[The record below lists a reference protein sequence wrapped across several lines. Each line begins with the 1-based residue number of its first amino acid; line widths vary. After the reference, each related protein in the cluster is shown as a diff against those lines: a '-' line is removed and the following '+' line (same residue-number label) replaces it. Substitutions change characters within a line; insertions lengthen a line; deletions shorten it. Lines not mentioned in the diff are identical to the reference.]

1 MNRRVLQRIALF
13 GMMLCLLLGTAAA
26 EEWYDSD
33 PTIGAAQT
41 TSETEQTAAQQRFS
55 DVSATDWYYSVVM
68 QLAENGTIDGYPDGT
83 FRPQRTVTTGQ
94 ALKMIL
100 LAAGYE
106 EPERVHRT
114 GRADIWIWRL
124 KRDL

>member
-41 TSETEQTAAQQRFS
+41 TSRRSRPPRSSGFLT
-55 DVSATDWYYSVVM
+55 SA
-68 QLAENGTIDGYPDGT
+68 
-83 FRPQRTVTTGQ
+83 R
-94 ALKMIL
+94 
-100 LAAGYE
+100 
-106 EPERVHRT
+106 RT
-114 GRADIWIWRL
+114 GITAS
-124 KRDL
+124 